1 MAVMLGV
8 VTARLVMMML
18 GMAGVTMR
26 GMSMVGR
33 LFVIAGLMV
42 LGGFAVV
49 LRGVFVMLGGL
60 VVMLGAFVF
69 AHFLLPAVRFEVCEG

>member
-60 VVMLGAFVF
+60 VMMLDALMC
-69 AHFLLPAVRFEVCEG
+69 AHVLLPAVRLKVCKT

>member
-60 VVMLGAFVF
+60 VMMLDVAVF
-69 AHFLLPAVRFEVCEG
+69 AHVALPAYG